1 MNKNKYLLTIQQEN
15 MINFWT
21 KKQTPDQIRQSFNLE
36 LYWEIKKQRHDNKK
50 IKIGNLL
57 S

>member
-21 KKQTPDQIRQSFNLE
+21 KKQTPDQIRQSFNLD
-36 LYWEIKKQRHDNKK
+36 LYYKIKKTRHDNK

-57 S
+57 